1 MHDIKRLDS
10 RQLHYKLLS
19 LLYNLFFDIILLI
32 TPSSRWRLRGFFM
45 LLFTPGP
52 TPVPES
58 VRLAMAT
65 PTLHHR
71 TPEFEEIFKETR
83 EELFKLFATDEVI
96 MLASTGTGAM
106 ESAVTNL
113 CHDTLLSINSGK
125 FGERFGKIALA
136 HGLKNVEIKHEWDTP
151 ATVEEVV
158 DAVKANPS
166 VDAIAIQ
173 ISESAGGLR
182 HPVEEIAKAVKEINS
197 DIMIIADG
205 ITAVGVERIDVTHID
220 CLIAGSQK
228 ALMLP
233 PGLAILGL
241 SNKAVERVGSGE
253 GYYFNLASEIK
264 KQRQNTTAYT
274 AATTLII
281 GLRAV
286 LQEIDTKC
294 GINKLFC
301 DTARRAKATRFA
313 LEALGLHSYPQTPA
327 RSMTTIDDE
336 NAKEIRDLLK
346 TDFGVNIA
354 GGQDHLKGKIFRI
367 NQMGLIEPYEMVAV
381 VTAVE
386 LALAKLGRRDFDGT
400 ASRVFHEEYFKLV
413 LNKEDK

>member
-1 MHDIKRLDS
+1 
-10 RQLHYKLLS
+10 
-19 LLYNLFFDIILLI
+19 
-32 TPSSRWRLRGFFM
+32 M

-71 TPEFEEIFKETR
+71 TPEFEAIFKETR
-83 EELFKLFATDEVI
+83 ELLFKLFATDEVI
-96 MLASTGTGAM
+96 MLASSGTGAM

-151 ATVEEVV
+151 ATVEEVIE
-158 DAVKANPS
+158 AIKANPS

-182 HPVEEIAKAVKEINS
+182 HPVEEIAKAVKAINQN
-197 DIMIIADG
+197 IMIIADG
-205 ITAVGVERIDVTHID
+205 ITAVGVESIDVSSID

-241 SNKAVERVGSGE
+241 SNAGIEKIGAGR
-253 GYYFNLASEIK
+253 GYYLNLSSEIK
-264 KQRQNTTAYT
+264 KQKQNTTAYT

-281 GLRAV
+281 GLGAV
-286 LQEIDTKC
+286 LREIDAQG
-294 GINKLFC
+294 GIEKLYA
-301 DTARRAKATRFA
+301 DTALRAKATRKA
-313 LEALGLHSYPQTPA
+313 LEALELHIYPSSPA

-346 TDFGVNIA
+346 TEFGVNVA

-367 NQMGLIEPYEMVAV
+367 NQMGLIAPYEMVATV
-381 VTAVE
+381 NAVE
-386 LALAKLGRRDFDGT
+386 LAMAKLGRRAFDGT
-400 ASRVFHEEYFKLV
+400 ASRVFNETYFKKILES
-413 LNKEDK
+413 N